1 MAERIEALPE
11 EKRTRILSACLDEF
25 AAKGYDKANTN
36 EIVKK
41 AGISKGLLF
50 HYFGSKKHMYL
61 YIADRALKTV
71 GDAAREAMHGLPED
85 ILEMV
90 AEISAVKM
98 RVALEYPRETKVLF
112 DAYLNTPEVIRDDI
126 EKEYAGVFEVQKEK
140 FITLMDKS
148 RLRDDVTPEQAYDLI
163 YACAQGAFSP
173 IVGQHEDVSIE
184 EAMERIER
192 YRQKALTLLRLLK
205 KAIYKE

>member
-1 MAERIEALPE
+1 MYEKFEAINPEKRERI
-11 EKRTRILSACLDEF
+11 IGACLDEF
-25 AAKGYDKANTN
+25 ASKGYDKANTN
-36 EIVKK
+36 EIVQK

-50 HYFGSKKHMYL
+50 HYFGSKKRMYL

-71 GDAAREAMHGLPED
+71 GDAAREAMHSLPED

-140 FITLMDKS
+140 FIALMDKS

-163 YACAQGAFSP
+163 YACAQGAFNP